1 MLTGL
6 HWYAVNIAILLWETS
21 LENNI
26 DEFMKECWERYQATN
41 DIQYVAD
48 LMGWKSLKVAQ
59 VYTAYLGQ
67 QTKKAGIKKLHNFL
81 HVA

>member
-1 MLTGL
+1 MLRHTFACL
-6 HWYAVNIAILLWETS
+6 T
-21 LENNI
+21 LE
-26 DEFMKECWERYQATN
+26 ATN